1 MKTVDCSVKRRG
13 DAWWSRGRGQGN
25 RMNVFIMRLTGVYP
39 QPTSQRLSTP
49 SLLVVFLDGIMDK
62 EGP

>member
-1 MKTVDCSVKRRG
+1 
-13 DAWWSRGRGQGN
+13 
-25 RMNVFIMRLTGVYP
+25 MNAFIMQLTGVYP
-39 QPTSQRLSTP
+39 QQTSQRLSTP